1 MIRRIAVLLLILVL
15 PILGLRD
22 RAQAQAPQATT
33 PSAQPAPGPK
43 RPVYI
48 SLFAVLEDHLN
59 MEITNDRLQRALNAV
74 RELRQDHPAARATC
88 LLLFSGTTSDALES
102 RDLGDHMLTAVRG
115 AAKAGLVEV
124 GYDGSQEPTFLT
136 WPRPNF
142 RGAKTGEQ
150 RWLARSQAAE
160 WFLTEFKN
168 PVTGEPDPER
178 PGGVKRAAEVFGP
191 LAFVT
196 GVNQEIGGDSEIV
209 HQLRRLRIDAVLQG
223 VPENTGFAARLLHG
237 FGGSA
242 AGVGRAMSPES
253 GEMPEV
259 FWMDDMLRLSDTSGA
274 PVKVFMASDGP
285 EALKK
290 LLDGLDRSRPHVIRV
305 RLADPRAYLKP
316 GFGGGRDTTPLEWAY
331 DNPKSA
337 HLGADGLA
345 PREAIDAAAAR
356 EQAVVDWL
364 AKSFFA
370 DNPGSRFISIAD
382 LRGAAKTSVGTPVPF
397 ETVRAAAGGFL
408 KEWKAIGNYPP
419 IAARA
424 GNEYFSLADMFQ
436 LLATSLAQ
444 YQRDAKWPPSVTLQR
459 VYGPLEMTDDG
470 GPVGEKV
477 RVADVVTS
485 ASALADRLNDQG
497 WKPLPGNVIP
507 SWVTVGRTKVNAAQF
522 LFLMAD
528 ALSAPEPG
536 RVLTTRMGYMFAAT
550 ADMFPKSRPRQD
562 LGAFWT
568 LKPAVLVGLQ

>member
-1 MIRRIAVLLLILVL
+1 MIRRFAVFLLILVL
-15 PILGLRD
+15 PVLGVNG
-22 RAQAQAPQATT
+22 RAAVQARQGT
-33 PSAQPAPGPK
+33 PTSAQPAPGPK
-43 RPVYI
+43 QPVYI

-59 MEITNDRLQRALNAV
+59 MEITNDRLQRTLSVV
-74 RELRQDHPAARATC
+74 RALRQDHPAARATC
-88 LLLFSGTTSDALES
+88 LLLFSGTTSDALQS
-102 RDLGDHMLTAVRG
+102 RDLGDHMLTAVRE
-115 AAKAGLVEV
+115 AARSGLVEA

-160 WFLTEFKN
+160 WFLTEFKS

-196 GVNQEIGGDSEIV
+196 GVDQEIGGDSEVV

-242 AGVGRAMSPES
+242 AGVGRAMSPEPTQV
-253 GEMPEV
+253 PEV

-274 PVKVFMASDGP
+274 PVKVFMATDGP

-305 RLADPRAYLKP
+305 RLADPRVYLKP
-316 GFGGGRDTTPLEWAY
+316 GFAGGRYTTPLEWAY

-345 PREAIDAAAAR
+345 PRETVDAAAAR
-356 EQAVVDWL
+356 EQAVLTWL
-364 AKSFFA
+364 AATFFA

-382 LRGAAKTSVGTPVPF
+382 LKGAARTSVGSPVPF
-397 ETVRAAAGGFL
+397 EAVKAAAATFL
-408 KEWKAIGNYPP
+408 TQWEATGNYPP

-424 GNEYFSLADMFQ
+424 GDEYLSLADMFQ
-436 LLATSLAQ
+436 LLAASLAQ
-444 YQRDAKWPPSVTLQR
+444 YQRDGRWPQSVTLQR
-459 VYGPLEMTDDG
+459 VYGPLEMTDAT

-477 RVADVVTS
+477 KVGDVVAS
-485 ASALADRLNDQG
+485 AAALADRLNSQS
-497 WKPLPGNVIP
+497 WKPVPDNVIP
-507 SWVTVGRTKVNAAQF
+507 TWVTVGQTKVNAAQF

-528 ALSAPEPG
+528 ALAAPGPG
-536 RVLTTRMGYMFAAT
+536 RVLTTRINYMFAAT
-550 ADMFPKSRPRQD
+550 ADAFPKSRPRQD

-568 LKPAVLVGLQ
+568 LKPAHLARLQ